1 MSEPLISRE
10 WLRSFFPYQP
20 MADRF
25 ERMRSC
31 AGALFGIALTGV
43 ITYAIIGDAGAT
55 AWLIAPMGAS
65 AVLLFAVPS
74 SPLAQPW
81 SVMGGNF
88 CAALIGITCTKLF
101 FAGAPVVAASLAVSL
116 SIAAMFMLRC
126 IHPPSGA
133 VALTMVMGGPAVHA
147 AGYSFMLVPVML
159 NSFIITLLAVLYN
172 NAVGRR
178 YPHSPQ
184 IVPPTPAAKAGEAPR
199 TTSLGFSAQELDAV
213 LKNYNRLLD
222 ISREDLEQ
230 IFIQVEALAYK
241 RRFGEMTCGDI
252 MRTDVIS
259 VEFGTYL
266 DEAWRLLHTHRLKAL
281 PVLDRGR
288 RVIGI
293 VTPIDFMEH
302 AGVETYV
309 GFKGKIRHLLRRSG
323 KVHDDK
329 PEVVGQIMTDK
340 VMTVNLDQSIVDL
353 VPLISEHGLRHV
365 PVIDED
371 RKLAGMLTQA
381 DMINALYGHKLISG

>member
-1 MSEPLISRE
+1 MSASLISRD
-10 WLRSFFPYQP
+10 WLRTFLPAQPYV
-20 MADRF
+20 DRY

-31 AGALFGIALTGV
+31 AGALIGISVTGI
-43 ITYAIIGDAGAT
+43 ITYLCIGDAGAT
-55 AWLIAPMGAS
+55 AWLVAPMGAS
-65 AVLLFAVPS
+65 AVLLFAVPN

-81 SVMGGNF
+81 SIVGGNF
-88 CAALIGITCTKLF
+88 FAGLIGVTCTKIF
-101 FAGAPVVAASLAVSL
+101 FAGAPALAAGLAVSL
-116 SIAAMFMLRC
+116 AIGAMFVFRC

-133 VALTMVMGGPAVHA
+133 VALTTVMGGPAVHA
-147 AGYSFMLVPVML
+147 AGYGFVFTPVMI
-159 NSFIITLLAVLYN
+159 NTLAIATLAVLYN
-172 NAVGRR
+172 NMVGRR

-184 IVPPTPAAKAGEAPR
+184 LAASPTTPKTAEPPTR
-199 TTSLGFSAQELDAV
+199 TRLGFSADELNAV
-213 LKNYNRLLD
+213 LRNYNQVLD
-222 ISREDLEQ
+222 ISAEDLEN
-230 IFIQVEALAYK
+230 IFIQVEALAYR

-252 MRTDVIS
+252 MRTDVIA

-266 DEAWRLLHTHRLKAL
+266 DEAWRLLHTHQLKAL

-323 KVHDDK
+323 KTHDDK
-329 PEVVGQIMTDK
+329 PEVVGQIMTD
-340 VMTVNLDQSIVDL
+340 TVRTARIDQPIIDL
-353 VPLISEHGLRHV
+353 MPLISEHGLRHI
-365 PVIDED
+365 PVVDED

-381 DMINALYGHKLISG
+381 DMVNALYGHKLVSG

>member
-1 MSEPLISRE
+1 MALAFLNNP
-10 WLRSFFPYQP
+10 WFRSFVPP
-20 MADRF
+20 PSTVDRF

-43 ITYAIIGDAGAT
+43 ITYTAIGDAGAT

-65 AVLLFAVPS
+65 AVLLFAVPA

-81 SVMGGNF
+81 SIIGGNL
-88 CAALIGITCTKLF
+88 CAALIGVTCTKIF
-101 FAGAPVVAASLAVSL
+101 FAGAPVIAAGLAVSL
-116 SIAAMFMLRC
+116 AIGAMFVFRC

-147 AGYSFMLVPVML
+147 AGYGFVLVPVML
-159 NSFIITLLAVLYN
+159 NSFILAALALIYN

-184 IVPPTPAAKAGEAPR
+184 LVPPSPAPKAAEAPVR
-199 TTSLGFSAQELDAV
+199 TSLGFSADELDAV
-213 LKNYNRLLD
+213 LKNYNQVLD
-222 ISREDLEQ
+222 VSREDLEN
-230 IFIQVEALAYK
+230 IFIQVEALAYR

-252 MRTDVIS
+252 MRTDVMA

-266 DEAWRLLHTHRLKAL
+266 DEAWRLLHTHKLKAL

-302 AGVETYV
+302 AGVETYL
-309 GFKGKIRHLLRRSG
+309 GFKSKIRHLLRRSG
-323 KVHDDK
+323 KTHDDK
-329 PEVVGQIMTDK
+329 PEVVGQIMTDQVK
-340 VMTVNLDQSIVDL
+340 TASINQSIIDL
-353 VPLISEHGLRHV
+353 MPLISEHGLRHI

-371 RKLAGMLTQA
+371 RKLVGMLTQA
-381 DMINALYGHKLISG
+381 DMVNALFGHKLISG

>member
-1 MSEPLISRE
+1 MSITNLDRA
-10 WLRSFFPYQP
+10 WFRSFLPAP
-20 MADRF
+20 SSVDRF

-31 AGALFGIALTGV
+31 AGALFGIALTGAISFV
-43 ITYAIIGDAGAT
+43 IVGDAAT
-55 AWLIAPMGAS
+55 AVWLIAPMGAS
-65 AVLLFAVPS
+65 AVLLFAVPA

-88 CAALIGITCTKLF
+88 VAALIGVSCAKLVD
-101 FAGAPVVAASLAVSL
+101 APLIAAALAISL
-116 SIAAMFMLRC
+116 SIGAMFMLRC
-126 IHPPSGA
+126 LHPPSGA
-133 VALTMVMGGPAVHA
+133 VALTMVLGGPVVHE
-147 AGYSFMLVPVML
+147 AGYHFVFAPVML
-159 NSFIITLLAVLYN
+159 NSLIIAVLAVFYN

-184 IVPPTPAAKAGEAPR
+184 MVPPSPAPKAAEAPAK
-199 TTSLGFSAQELDAV
+199 TSLGFSAEELDAV
-213 LKNYNRLLD
+213 LKNYNQVLD
-222 ISREDLEQ
+222 VSREDLEN
-230 IFIQVEALAYK
+230 IFIQVEALAYR
-241 RRFGEMTCGDI
+241 RRFGDMTCGDI
-252 MRTDVIS
+252 MRTDVHA

-266 DEAWRLLHTHRLKAL
+266 DEAWRVLHTHKLKAL

-323 KVHDDK
+323 KTHDDK

-340 VMTVNLDQSIVDL
+340 VRTASVNQPIIDL
-353 VPLISEHGLRHV
+353 LPLISEYGLRHI
-365 PVIDED
+365 PVLDED
-371 RKLAGMLTQA
+371 RKLVGMLTQA
-381 DMINALYGHKLISG
+381 DMVNALYGQKLISG

>member
-1 MSEPLISRE
+1 MALAFLNNP
-10 WLRSFFPYQP
+10 WFRSFVPP
-20 MADRF
+20 PSTVDRF

-43 ITYAIIGDAGAT
+43 ITYIAIGDAGAT

-65 AVLLFAVPS
+65 AVLLFAVPA

-81 SVMGGNF
+81 SIIGGNL
-88 CAALIGITCTKLF
+88 CAALIGITCTKIF
-101 FAGAPVVAASLAVSL
+101 YTGAPVIAAGLAVSL
-116 SIAAMFMLRC
+116 AIGAMFVFRC

-147 AGYSFMLVPVML
+147 AGYSFVLVPVML
-159 NSFIITLLAVLYN
+159 NSFILAALALIYN

-184 IVPPTPAAKAGEAPR
+184 LVPPSPAPKAAEAPLR
-199 TTSLGFSAQELDAV
+199 TSLGFSADELDAV
-213 LKNYNRLLD
+213 LKNYNQVLD
-222 ISREDLEQ
+222 VSREDLEN
-230 IFIQVEALAYK
+230 IFIQVEALAYR

-252 MRTDVIS
+252 MRTDVMA

-266 DEAWRLLHTHRLKAL
+266 DEAWRLLHTHKLKAL

-302 AGVETYV
+302 AGVETYL

-323 KVHDDK
+323 KTHDDK
-329 PEVVGQIMTDK
+329 PEVVGQIMTDQVK
-340 VMTVNLDQSIVDL
+340 TAGINQSIIDL
-353 VPLISEHGLRHV
+353 MPLISEHGLRHI

-371 RKLAGMLTQA
+371 RKLVGMLTQA
-381 DMINALYGHKLISG
+381 DMVNALFGHKLVSG

>member
-1 MSEPLISRE
+1 MSITNLDRA
-10 WLRSFFPYQP
+10 WLRSFLPAP
-20 MADRF
+20 SSVDRF

-31 AGALFGIALTGV
+31 AGALFGIALTG
-43 ITYAIIGDAGAT
+43 AISFAIVGDAAT
-55 AWLIAPMGAS
+55 AVWLIAPMGAS
-65 AVLLFAVPS
+65 AVLLFAVPA

-88 CAALIGITCTKLF
+88 VAALIGVSCAKLF
-101 FAGAPVVAASLAVSL
+101 AAPLIAAALAISL
-116 SIAAMFMLRC
+116 SIGAMFMLRC
-126 IHPPSGA
+126 LHPPSGA
-133 VALTMVMGGPAVHA
+133 VALTMVLGGPVVHE
-147 AGYSFMLVPVML
+147 AGYHFVFAPVML
-159 NSFIITLLAVLYN
+159 NSLIIAALAVFYN

-184 IVPPTPAAKAGEAPR
+184 LVPPSPAPKAAEAPVKTR
-199 TTSLGFSAQELDAV
+199 LGFSAEELDAV
-213 LKNYNRLLD
+213 LKNYNQVLD
-222 ISREDLEQ
+222 VSREDLEN
-230 IFIQVEALAYK
+230 IFIQVEALAYR
-241 RRFGEMTCGDI
+241 RRFGDMTCGDI
-252 MRTDVIS
+252 MRTDVLA

-266 DEAWRLLHTHRLKAL
+266 DEAWRLLHTHKLKAL

-323 KVHDDK
+323 KIHDDK

-340 VMTVNLDQSIVDL
+340 VRTVSVNQPIIDL
-353 VPLISEHGLRHV
+353 LPLISEHGLRHI
-365 PVIDED
+365 PVLDED
-371 RKLAGMLTQA
+371 RKLVGMLTQA
-381 DMINALYGHKLISG
+381 DMVNALYGQKLISG

>member
-1 MSEPLISRE
+1 MSEPLLSRE
-10 WLRSFFPYQP
+10 WLRSFLPYQP

-31 AGALFGIALTGV
+31 AGALFGIALTGA
-43 ITYAIIGDAGAT
+43 ISYGIIGDVGVT
-55 AWLIAPMGAS
+55 AWLVAPMGAS

-81 SVMGGNF
+81 PVIGGNLT
-88 CAALIGITCTKLF
+88 AALIGVTCAKLF
-101 FAGAPVVAASLAVSL
+101 AAPLVAAALAISLAIGV
-116 SIAAMFMLRC
+116 MFLLRC
-126 IHPPSGA
+126 VHPPSGA
-133 VALTMVMGGPAVHA
+133 VALTMVLGGPLVQE
-147 AGYSFMLVPVML
+147 AGYSFVFVPVML
-159 NSFIITLLAVLYN
+159 NSLIIAGVAVFYN

-178 YPHSPQ
+178 YPHPSQ
-184 IVPPTPAAKAGEAPR
+184 LVPPNPAAKAAEAPAK
-199 TTSLGFSAQELDAV
+199 TSLGFSGDELDTV
-213 LKNYNRLLD
+213 LKNYNQLLD
-222 ISREDLEQ
+222 VSREDLEQ

-266 DEAWRLLHTHRLKAL
+266 DEAWRLLHTHKLKAL

-302 AGVETYV
+302 AGVETYL
-309 GFKGKIRHLLRRSG
+309 GFKGKIRHLLHRSG
-323 KVHDDK
+323 KTHDDK
-329 PEVVGQIMTDK
+329 PEVVGQIMTDNVK
-340 VMTVNLDQSIVDL
+340 TVTLNQSIVDL
-353 VPLISEHGLRHV
+353 VPLITEHGLRHI
-365 PVIDED
+365 PVVDED
-371 RKLAGMLTQA
+371 RKLAGVLTQA

>member
-1 MSEPLISRE
+1 MSTSSTYRA
-10 WLRSFFPYQP
+10 WFKSFLPAP
-20 MADRF
+20 SSTDRF

-31 AGALFGIALTGV
+31 AGALFGIALTGG
-43 ITYAIIGDAGAT
+43 ISYAVVGDAAT
-55 AWLIAPMGAS
+55 AVWLIAPMGAS
-65 AVLLFAVPS
+65 AVLLFAVPA

-81 SVMGGNF
+81 SVIGGNF
-88 CAALIGITCTKLF
+88 TAAIIGVTCVKLFHAPLIAAALAI
-101 FAGAPVVAASLAVSL
+101 SL

-133 VALTMVMGGPAVHA
+133 VALTMVLGGPVVHE
-147 AGYSFMLVPVML
+147 AGYHFVFSPVML
-159 NSFIITLLAVLYN
+159 NSLIIALLALFYN

-184 IVPPTPAAKAGEAPR
+184 MVPPSPAPKASEAPVK
-199 TTSLGFSAQELDAV
+199 TSLGFSAEELDTV
-213 LKNYNRLLD
+213 LKRYNQVLD
-222 ISREDLEQ
+222 ISREDLEN
-230 IFIQVEALAYK
+230 IFVQVEALAYR
-241 RRFGEMTCGDI
+241 RRFGDMVCGDI
-252 MRTDVIS
+252 MRTDAVA

-266 DEAWRLLHTHRLKAL
+266 DEAWRLLHTHKVKAL

-302 AGVETYV
+302 AGVETYL

-323 KVHDDK
+323 KSHDDK
-329 PEVVGQIMTDK
+329 PEVVGQIMTTDVK
-340 VMTVNLDQSIVDL
+340 TARENQPIIELL
-353 VPLISEHGLRHV
+353 PLISEQGLRHI

-371 RKLAGMLTQA
+371 RKLVGMLTQA
-381 DMINALYGHKLISG
+381 EMVNALYGQKLIGA

>member
-1 MSEPLISRE
+1 MSATLISRE
-10 WLRSFFPYQP
+10 WLRSFLPAQP
-20 MADRF
+20 MVDRF

-31 AGALFGIALTGV
+31 AGALVGIALTGI
-43 ITYAIIGDAGAT
+43 ITYVCIGDAGAT
-55 AWLIAPMGAS
+55 AWLVPPMGAS
-65 AVLLFAVPS
+65 AVLLFAVPN

-81 SVMGGNF
+81 SIVGGNLA
-88 CAALIGITCTKLF
+88 AALIGVTCAKIF
-101 FAGAPVVAASLAVSL
+101 FVGAPVLAAGLAVSL
-116 SIAAMFMLRC
+116 AIGAMFLLRC

-147 AGYSFMLVPVML
+147 AGYAFVFTPIMINTFVLAG
-159 NSFIITLLAVLYN
+159 LAVIYN
-172 NAVGRR
+172 NMIGRN

-184 IVPPTPAAKAGEAPR
+184 IVPPSPAPKAAEAPVR
-199 TTSLGFSAQELDAV
+199 TNLGFSADELDTV
-213 LKNYNRLLD
+213 LKNYNQLLD
-222 ISREDLEQ
+222 VSREDLEQ
-230 IFIQVEALAYK
+230 IFIQVEALAYR

-252 MRTDVIS
+252 MRTDVVS

-309 GFKGKIRHLLRRSG
+309 GFKGKIRHLLRRSN
-323 KVHDDK
+323 KIHDDK

-340 VMTVNLDQSIVDL
+340 VMTAGINQSIVDL
-353 VPLISEHGLRHV
+353 VPLISEHGLRHI
-365 PVIDED
+365 PVVDED
-371 RKLAGMLTQA
+371 RKLAGLLTQA
-381 DMINALYGHKLISG
+381 DMVNALYGHKLVSG